1 MVILNVVLKLYNTLT
16 RKKELFTTLKDG
28 EVKMY
33 ACGPTVY
40 DYPHIGNYRAYV
52 FEDLLRRYLEY
63 SGYKVKLVMNITDVD
78 DKTIAASGG
87 NLEELKAFTKK
98 YEGDFKAGLDTLKIK
113 EADEYPRATETID
126 EMVELINR
134 LIEKEFAYKSD
145 DGSIYFSIDKY
156 PDYGKLVHLNPED
169 MRSGERVQ
177 DDEYEKGGAR
187 DFVLWKAWKESDG
200 DIHWDEG
207 LGKGRPG
214 WHIECSAMSM
224 THLGEQIDIHC
235 GGVDNIFP
243 HHENEIAQSEAAT
256 GNKFVR
262 FWVHCAHLILDGE
275 KMSKSLGNIRLLDG
289 LIKEGHSPEA
299 IRLALLSTHYR
310 TQLDLTNDLLEDS
323 GGKIK
328 RIKSFLASMKRVKGG
343 SSNININKKLADY
356 TSMFEKAFDDDL
368 YITGALNAV
377 FGMIGEM
384 NRLRDNGKLDKQS
397 ALEIINTFEK
407 FDQVLKLN
415 PMEQIEINDNIII
428 SDEIMVS
435 IETRGG
441 TAPQDIVEI
450 AKQRVVARSE
460 KKWEEADRL
469 REEMESAGWQIEDV
483 ENGFVLKK
491 KD

>member
-1 MVILNVVLKLYNTLT
+1 MVILNVALKLYNTLT
-16 RKKELFTTLKDG
+16 RKKELFTTLKNW

-52 FEDLLRRYLEY
+52 FADLLRRYLEY

-87 NLEELKAFTKK
+87 KLEELKAFTKK
-98 YEGDFKAGLDTLKIK
+98 YEDDFFAGLKTLKIK
-113 EADEYPRATETID
+113 EADVYPRATETID

-134 LIEKEFAYKSD
+134 LIEKEFAYKSN

-200 DIHWDEG
+200 DIHWDKG

-256 GNKFVR
+256 GNKFVS

-275 KMSKSLGNIRLLDG
+275 KMSKSLGNIKLLDE
-289 LIKEGHSPEA
+289 LIKEGYSPEA

-310 TQLDLTNDLLEDS
+310 TQLDLTEAKLKEAEGNIQKFRDFFHRMERVGDV
-323 GGKIK
+323 GGKVGIYSVRK
-328 RIKSFLASMKRVKGG
+328 ALDFDYEF
-343 SSNININKKLADY
+343 KKAL
-356 TSMFEKAFDDDL
+356 DDDL
-368 YITGALNAV
+368 NIAKAL
-377 FGMIGEM
+377 
-384 NRLRDNGKLDKQS
+384 S
-397 ALEIINTFEK
+397 ALFRTMREANTLADKNELGKEEASQFVLELMYMDRVLGIMPKDEMKIDQSIYDKIEEREK
-407 FDQVLKLN
+407 ARDLKDWKLSDK
-415 PMEQIEINDNIII
+415 IR
-428 SDEIMVS
+428 DEIYELGYVL
-435 IETRGG
+435 EDLPEG
-441 TAPQDIVEI
+441 TVPR
-450 AKQRVVARSE
+450 KRR
-460 KKWEEADRL
+460 
-469 REEMESAGWQIEDV
+469 
-483 ENGFVLKK
+483 
-491 KD
+491 